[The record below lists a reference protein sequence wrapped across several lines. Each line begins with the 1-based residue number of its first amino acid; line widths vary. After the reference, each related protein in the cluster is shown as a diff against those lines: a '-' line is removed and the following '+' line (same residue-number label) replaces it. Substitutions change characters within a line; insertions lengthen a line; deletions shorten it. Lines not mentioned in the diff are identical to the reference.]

1 LNEKIQKILNLKR
14 AEKQIEL
21 TQAKSPNLWSKW
33 WDQNKQKKIREN
45 YEIQYKKPL
54 IFKDF

>member
-1 LNEKIQKILNLKR
+1 MQKILNLKR

-54 IFKDF
+54 IFKDIT